1 MIDIYLTIHGSGT
14 LTQLIFFCR
23 FPKILKAI
31 NVTRL
36 CYLISLYML
45 FFYKQLFFS
54 TQPYFKMLL
63 RCCLINVTVIKLRHI
78 LCLGYLCPCRRL
90 GLFMSCLCNLF
101 FIFSLIF
108 NVINH
113 TTSSKQTH
121 YFWITTWVKKVNSF
135 QKVKVQ
141 TQGVTWLLLKFL
153 PISACRCL

>member
-36 CYLISLYML
+36 CFLNCRRHA

-54 TQPYFKMLL
+54 THLYFKMLL

-78 LCLGYLCPCRRL
+78 LYLGYLCPCRGL
-90 GLFMSCLCNLF
+90 GIFMSYLCNLF

-113 TTSSKQTH
+113 ITSSKQTH
-121 YFWITTWVKKVNSF
+121 YFWIITWMKKVKQSRAA
-135 QKVKVQ
+135 K
-141 TQGVTWLLLKFL
+141 
-153 PISACRCL
+153 